1 MGAGICSLNRGF
13 LLNRDSLNQDL
24 SIHLKFL
31 NILLKFFHSMITLA
45 NSVAISNFTYQILS
59 IVHKYE
65 HLEKK
70 FILILTFWP
79 LI

>member
-1 MGAGICSLNRGF
+1 
-13 LLNRDSLNQDL
+13 
-24 SIHLKFL
+24 
-31 NILLKFFHSMITLA
+31 MITLA
-45 NSVAISNFTYQILS
+45 NSVAISNFTYQIH
-59 IVHKYE
+59 IHKYE